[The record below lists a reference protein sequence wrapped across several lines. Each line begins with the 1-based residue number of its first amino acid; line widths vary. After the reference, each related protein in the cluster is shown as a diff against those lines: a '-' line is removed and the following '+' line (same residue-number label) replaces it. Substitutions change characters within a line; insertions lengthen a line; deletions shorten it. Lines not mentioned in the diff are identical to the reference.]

1 MEIQARLQQQYDN
14 LEQLYEENLASALSL
29 QSTLLDRVLPDVVD
43 ELELDSDQVEE
54 LRDWLGDAESVFRL
68 LKRHRFTSSFALEAA
83 SDILIWRAK
92 NLPREYVSRENVPL
106 ILRLPPGAH
115 DFLGRPILVLRIS
128 ALKGASEHVKEY
140 LMEQAEDLRVQL
152 AKLNSVNSSESAK
165 CPILQYSL
173 LVDMQGALLSD
184 ANVDLPTWYIREVV
198 PRFPGM
204 LAAVL
209 IVNYSWAHSGVWNIM
224 KHILPDST
232 LSKVFFP
239 SQKELHQ
246 AIPPSSLPEDYG
258 GSLPK
263 LEELFRPPQPS
274 SSTHVTPDEKS
285 YTNGEAVRAGPP
297 QVTITKSPKV
307 SATSQYNPFFGYPVR
322 LSPNQTASSVPSLY
336 YGRQRKRDL
345 LRTLALLWWEKWKK
359 RVAVL
364 FALLA
369 ILYLIRRGNRRFP
382 RRHLIAYL
390 PLLPFP
396 FRTLRALR

>member
-1 MEIQARLQQQYDN
+1 MEIQARLQQQYDH
-14 LEQLYEENLASALSL
+14 LGQLYEENLSAALSL

-43 ELELDSDQVEE
+43 ELELDSDQEEE
-54 LRDWLGDAESVFRL
+54 LKDWLWDAESVFRL

-92 NLPREYVSRENVPL
+92 NLPQGYVARENVPL
-106 ILRLPPGAH
+106 ILCLPPTAR

-128 ALKGASEHVKEY
+128 ALKDSSEHVKEY
-140 LMEQAEDLRVQL
+140 LMELAEDLRVQL
-152 AKLNSVNSSESAK
+152 QRLNSINRSESAT

-173 LVDMQGALLSD
+173 IVDVQGASLSD

-209 IVNYSWAHSGVWNIM
+209 VVNYSWAHSGVWNIM
-224 KHILPDST
+224 KHVLPDST

-239 SQKELHQ
+239 SEKELLQ
-246 AIPPSSLPEDYG
+246 AVPPSSLPEDYG

-263 LEELFRPPQPS
+263 LEELFRPQPS
-274 SSTHVTPDEKS
+274 SPAHVTSDERPHA
-285 YTNGEAVRAGPP
+285 NGGTVHAVPF
-297 QVTITKSPKV
+297 QIISTKSPNV

-322 LSPNQTASSVPSLY
+322 LSPNQTAASVPSLY

-345 LRTLALLWWEKWKK
+345 LRTLAVLLWEKWKK
-359 RVAVL
+359 RVAVV
-364 FALLA
+364 FAVLVV
-369 ILYLIRRGNRRFP
+369 LYLIRRGNRRFLK
-382 RRHLIAYL
+382 RHLSAYL
-390 PLLPFP
+390 LLSFSS
-396 FRTLRALR
+396 RAPRASR